1 MGKNYIQNIYFKN
14 VLYNIFKLIFF
25 LLNIRF
31 LLLFLFINKKMN
43 ISNIIYNLYKFKKSN
58 K

>member
-1 MGKNYIQNIYFKN
+1 MGINYLQNIYFKN
-14 VLYNIFKLIFF
+14 ILYNIFKLIFF

>member
-43 ISNIIYNLYKFKKSN
+43 ISNIIYNLYKFKK